1 MTRSIS
7 AQLDE
12 LGITLPRLSAPMAN
26 YVAQL
31 ISGEHLFISGQLPM
45 EDGAVTY
52 TGRLGAELDI
62 EAGAA
67 AARLCAVN
75 LLAQASA
82 ALDGDLDRVKRL
94 VKLGGFVA
102 ATPEFIDHP
111 KVINGASDL
120 MVEIFGE
127 AGRHTRFAVGCAS
140 LPLGAA
146 VEIDALLEVA

>member
-7 AQLDE
+7 VRLDE

-31 ISGEHLFISGQLPM
+31 ISGGHLFISGQLPM
-45 EDGAVTY
+45 KDGVVTY

-67 AARLCAVN
+67 AAQLCAIN

-102 ATPEFIDHP
+102 ATPEFTDHP
-111 KVINGASDL
+111 KIINGASDL

-140 LPLGAA
+140 LPMGAA
-146 VEIDALLEVA
+146 VEIDALFEVA

>member
-31 ISGEHLFISGQLPM
+31 ISGGHLFISGQLPM

-62 EAGAA
+62 EAGTA
-67 AARLCAVN
+67 AARLCAIN

-102 ATPEFIDHP
+102 ATPEFTDHP

-120 MVEIFGE
+120 MVAVFGD
-127 AGRHTRFAVGCAS
+127 AGRHARFAVGAPA
-140 LPLGAA
+140 LPFNVA
-146 VEIDALLEVA
+146 VEIDAVFEVR

>member
-62 EAGAA
+62 EAGTA
-67 AARLCAVN
+67 AARLCAIN

-102 ATPEFIDHP
+102 ATPEFTDHP

-146 VEIDALLEVA
+146 VEIDALFEVA

>member
-12 LGITLPRLSAPMAN
+12 LDITLPRLSAPMAN

-31 ISGEHLFISGQLPM
+31 ISGGHLFISGQLPM

-102 ATPEFIDHP
+102 ATPEFTAHP

-140 LPLGAA
+140 LPLSAS

>member
-12 LGITLPRLSAPMAN
+12 LDITLPRLSAPMAN

-31 ISGEHLFISGQLPM
+31 ISGGHLFISGQLPM

-102 ATPEFIDHP
+102 ATPEFTDHP

-146 VEIDALLEVA
+146 VEIDALFEVA